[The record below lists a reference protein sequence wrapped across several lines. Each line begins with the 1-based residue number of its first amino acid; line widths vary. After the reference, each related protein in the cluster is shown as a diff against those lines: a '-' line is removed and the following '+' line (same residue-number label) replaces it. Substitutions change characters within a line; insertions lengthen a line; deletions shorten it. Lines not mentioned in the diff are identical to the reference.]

1 MELQTLCLC
10 LEFILFYAQL
20 CSKFCFLG
28 DETTW
33 ELAKWYK
40 KNKQSLLLKNY
51 CNFIIWYYMKKPLCI
66 GLVLFPNAKLL
77 FVTNS
82 FRLVLIVYYYSQVT
96 LVSHFIL
103 KNF

>member
-51 CNFIIWYYMKKPLCI
+51 C
-66 GLVLFPNAKLL
+66 LVLFPNAKLL